1 MAPPGIVLSQPT
13 STASASNMC
22 PRATSSIESAV
33 TSRETG
39 EVFMPSVPMV
49 MPSLIAM
56 VLNSMGVP
64 PASRTPR
71 FTCSAR
77 RRRLKLH
84 GMVSV
89 QVLAMP
95 TIGRVRS
102 ASEKPIAFRY
112 ERAGARSR
120 PSRRV
125 RLLWR
130 GSSDMAAHG
139 SAVPPPREGPDACS
153 SGGKSR
159 LSAPAVAGISRRP
172 RNGRGQS
179 HVGPLHI
186 SAPSARRLLRR
197 AGILSRSQAPLE
209 PGGEALR
216 GQATLSAGPLPLV
229 LRHLRASPAP
239 VCVFWRLRAL
249 PCPFGLVLP
258 RSDQPVQASSGSPA
272 DRRVRVSLPVGH
284 RSALARASL
293 LRGSV
298 GRRLDRA
305 LRAHALL
312 PRSSAQGH
320 RVHRGV
326 SPACPAAAD
335 ESRRGAFSGAGRK
348 TVRSLPGRLP
358 LPEPAD
364 RLPLFSHRGS
374 DGAARGRATD
384 PCRRG
389 PAGQLHA
396 APERHLDVDQARRG
410 VLRDPGDLALP
421 ARLAETGPASHD
433 ARVRHPLGG
442 STRALLGRA
451 ICSLPRPAL
460 LDRRVPDADGEMA
473 RAGLHLSLQRRAPRA
488 RARR

>member
-1 MAPPGIVLSQPT
+1 M
-13 STASASNMC
+13 
-22 PRATSSIESAV
+22 
-33 TSRETG
+33 
-39 EVFMPSVPMV
+39 
-49 MPSLIAM
+49 
-56 VLNSMGVP
+56 
-64 PASRTPR
+64 
-71 FTCSAR
+71 
-77 RRRLKLH
+77 
-84 GMVSV
+84 
-89 QVLAMP
+89 
-95 TIGRVRS
+95 
-102 ASEKPIAFRY
+102 
-112 ERAGARSR
+112 
-120 PSRRV
+120 V
-125 RLLWR
+125 RLRVAWSVSRSIFFFNDTATTEIYTL
-130 GSSDMAAHG
+130 SLHDALPIT
-139 SAVPPPREGPDACS
+139 VPS
-153 SGGKSR
+153 F
-159 LSAPAVAGISRRP
+159 APELAGISRLP
-172 RNGRGQS
+172 GGTAAGTCS
-179 HVGPLHI
+179 HVGTLHV
-186 SAPSARRLLRR
+186 SAPPARRLLGR
-197 AGILSRSQAPLE
+197 AGILPRSQAPVE
-209 PGGEALR
+209 PAGETLR
-216 GQATLSAGPLPLV
+216 GLGTLSAGPLPLV

-249 PCPFGLVLP
+249 PCPFGLALP
-258 RSDQPVQASSGSPA
+258 RRDRPVQASSASSA
-272 DRRVRVSLPVGH
+272 DRCVWVSLPLGH

-293 LRGSV
+293 LRGCM
-298 GRRLDRA
+298 GGRLDRA

-389 PAGQLHA
+389 PGGQPHA
-396 APERHLDVDQARRG
+396 APERHLHVDQARRG

-460 LDRRVPDADGEMA
+460 LDRRIPDADGEMA
-473 RAGLHLSLQRRAPRA
+473 RAGWHLSLQRRAPRHLARLVDSRVRPANDLRVEYDGDGCEPGLGVRQPGESRHQPRQYHHPAPVPSRGETVLRGVVYAKKLVRIFARLHVPHLPGQFDLRVGVCGWVA
-488 RARR
+488 RAVPPLL